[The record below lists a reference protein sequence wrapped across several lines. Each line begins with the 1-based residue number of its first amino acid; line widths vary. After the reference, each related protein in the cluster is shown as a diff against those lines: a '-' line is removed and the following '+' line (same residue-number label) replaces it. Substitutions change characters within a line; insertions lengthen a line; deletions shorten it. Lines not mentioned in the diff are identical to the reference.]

1 MINIE
6 EVKIGA
12 EIIEGVL
19 GEKSDWK
26 DYKNDYSKVGL
37 DGLLSHVK
45 SEIMLLNDEKTNF
58 VTFNNEKIEKML
70 SFISNFDGALSG
82 MIEGSIG
89 LETTVYEALE
99 IHENEWLKVGLKLG
113 MEIEKRKR
121 SITKFKEL
129 NLSVE
134 DLEIIKENLKQG

>member
-1 MINIE
+1 MVGIE

>member
-58 VTFNNEKIEKML
+58 VTFNNTKIEKML

-82 MIEGSIG
+82 MVEGSVG
-89 LETTVYEALE
+89 LETTVFEALE
-99 IHENEWLKVGLKLG
+99 IHENEWLKIGLKLG

-129 NLSVE
+129 NLSPE
-134 DLEIIKENLKQG
+134 ELEIIKENIK

>member
-58 VTFNNEKIEKML
+58 VTFNNTKIEKML
-70 SFISNFDGALSG
+70 SFISHFDGALSG
-82 MIEGSIG
+82 MVEGSVG
-89 LETTVYEALE
+89 LETTVFEALE
-99 IHENEWLKVGLKLG
+99 IHENEWLKIGLKLG

-129 NLSVE
+129 NLSDE
-134 DLEIIKENLKQG
+134 ELKIIKENLK